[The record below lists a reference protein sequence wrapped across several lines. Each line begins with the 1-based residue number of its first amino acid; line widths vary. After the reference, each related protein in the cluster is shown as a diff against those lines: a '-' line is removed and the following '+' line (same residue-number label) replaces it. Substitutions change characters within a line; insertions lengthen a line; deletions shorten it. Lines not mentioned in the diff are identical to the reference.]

1 MFQFLAGLIP
11 GAVKA
16 IGGFLGGAA
25 VKKGVDS
32 LMGGAGSALGSSL
45 VSKGMNALT
54 GGNPGRMSFDDWK
67 HQQGLLDYANPLEI
81 NRQRTFL
88 QEMAPAQAA
97 AYNTYQDATFGNET
111 ERQIGR
117 IQQTGTAL
125 GMSPWEVMGQGGAAP
140 APAVM
145 NTPQRTDPGSTLAAL
160 MPLKIAEMNNKTAL
174 AQTAMQTDSAQRIA
188 AQQTAEGQ
196 LPQAQVLAT
205 QAAQYAS
212 LESATRLQS
221 QTMLDRIRLAYDAL
235 PRDKQ
240 DMIVST
246 FESRPGYE
254 NIIKLL
260 DMFTAGA
267 KEEQWKDAWFDLG
280 VKQQSTIASEV
291 AQAMKLFGAGAGAIG
306 TVLGGAK
313 TVADIFKKKSTTINN
328 TRNTMQYFERK

>member
-11 GAVKA
+11 GAIKA

-25 VKKGVDS
+25 VKKGVSS
-32 LMGGAGSALGSSL
+32 LMGGAGQALGSSL
-45 VSKGMNALT
+45 IQSGTNALT
-54 GGNPGRMSFDDWK
+54 GNNPGVMSFKDWQ

-97 AYNTYQDATFGNET
+97 AYNTYQDQTFGNET
-111 ERQIGR
+111 QRQIGR

-212 LESATRLQS
+212 LESATRLQA
-221 QTMLDRIRLAYDAL
+221 QTMLDRIRLAYEAL

-267 KEEQWKDAWFDLG
+267 KETDWNDAWYDLG
-280 VKQQSTIASEV
+280 IKKQSTIAGEV
-291 AQAMKLFGAGAGAIG
+291 AQAMKLFGTGAGA
-306 TVLGGAK
+306 LGSVIESTKNIASM
-313 TVADIFKKKSTTINN
+313 FKKK
-328 TRNTMQYFERK
+328 